1 MMVRIFRHYIP
12 VSFLMLGLLEACIL
26 LASVYIGATIRFID
40 EEHVSVGGGVFF
52 LKAAQYTFVMLSSMT
67 VMGLYQRNL
76 RDGFGGMLMRV
87 MGGLLFGFV
96 LISIFFY
103 IFPTLILGR
112 GEFAISFLVALVGVV
127 IVRLVFYKL
136 VDKEAMNKRIL
147 VLGTGKRAT
156 AINSLLR
163 RKTDQR
169 GFTIVGYVRFP
180 GERSVVD
187 EKIVPHDMTL
197 LELAQQ
203 YQVDEIIVAIDD
215 RRKNF
220 PMHEIVDCRMSGVEV
235 LDLLSFFERQ
245 TGKIM
250 LDILNPSWL
259 IFSDGFKYGIL
270 RVYIKRIFDVGASL
284 LLLLISSPAIVI
296 TVIAI
301 YLEDRGP
308 VLYKQVRVGENWKLF
323 QVLKFRSMRVDAE
336 GDGKA
341 QWATK
346 NDSRVTRVGTLI
358 RKLRI
363 DELPQ
368 IVNVLKGDMSF
379 VGPRPERP
387 EFVEKLSEN
396 IPYYSERHR
405 LKPGITG
412 WAQICYPYGDSEKD
426 SREKLQFDLYYV
438 KNYSVFLD
446 LVILF
451 QTAGAVL
458 WGKGGR

>member
-1 MMVRIFRHYIP
+1 M
-12 VSFLMLGLLEACIL
+12 SFVLLGGVEACIL
-26 LASVYIGATIRFID
+26 LLSVYVGTSLRWWGDIRLPEDGVPFYKAFIFTL
-40 EEHVSVGGGVFF
+40 VV
-52 LKAAQYTFVMLSSMT
+52 LSAMT
-67 VMGLYQRNL
+67 VMGLYQRHL
-76 RDGFGGMLMRV
+76 REGLGGMLLRV
-87 MGGLLFGFV
+87 CGGLCLGFV
-96 LISIFFY
+96 MLSILFY
-103 IFPTLILGR
+103 AFPSLLFGR
-112 GEFAISFLVALVGVV
+112 GEFALILSVALLGV
-127 IVRLVFYKL
+127 IVARFVFWQT
-136 VDKEAMNKRIL
+136 VDRETVVKRIL

-156 AINSLLR
+156 AINALLR

-169 GFTIVGYVRFP
+169 GFKIVGYVRFP
-180 GERSVVD
+180 GERSLVENDVFQ
-187 EKIVPHDMTL
+187 HDVTL
-197 LELAQQ
+197 LELSQQ
-203 YQVDEIIVAIDD
+203 QQVDEIVVAIDD
-215 RRKNF
+215 RRKSF

-235 LDLLSFFERQ
+235 VDLLTFFERQ

-259 IFSDGFKYGIL
+259 VFSDGFKYGVL
-270 RVYIKRIFDVGASL
+270 RVYVKRIFDVVASL
-284 LLLLISSPAIVI
+284 TLLLVSLPAIFVTI
-296 TVIAI
+296 IAI

-308 VLYKQVRVGENWKLF
+308 ILYRQVRVGQNWKLF

-346 NDSRVTRVGTLI
+346 NDSRVTRVGEII

-368 IVNVLKGDMSF
+368 IINVLKGDMSF

-387 EFVEKLSEN
+387 VFVEQLCEN
-396 IPYYSERHR
+396 IPYYTERHR
-405 LKPGITG
+405 VKPGITG

-426 SREKLQFDLYYV
+426 SMEKLQFDLYYV
-438 KNYSVFLD
+438 KNYSLFLD
-446 LVILF
+446 LVVLF